1 MPWPANLAIMSF
13 QITATVHDGQVQ
25 VTTTAEVP
33 DGIYTLSGH
42 TDANTVTLGAEVRD
56 LAGRYR
62 GGVNYQHSLEE

>member
-1 MPWPANLAIMSF
+1 MSF
-13 QITATVHDGQVQ
+13 QITATVRDGQVQ
-25 VTTTAEVP
+25 VTATPEVP

-42 TDANTVTLGAEVRD
+42 TEHNTVQLGAEARD